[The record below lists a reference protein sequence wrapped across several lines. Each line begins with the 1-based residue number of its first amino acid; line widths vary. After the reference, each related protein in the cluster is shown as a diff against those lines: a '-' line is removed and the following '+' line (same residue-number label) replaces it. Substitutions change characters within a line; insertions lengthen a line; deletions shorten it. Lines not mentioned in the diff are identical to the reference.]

1 MTKVEREISVLRVKY
16 YNILYLHKY
25 WYNRQRLHHP
35 NIVELYDVIETEKYI
50 GIILQCATGGE
61 LFDYILAHRYLK
73 EKDASRLFA
82 QLMSGVHYMHQ
93 KRIVHRDL
101 KLVRISF

>member
-1 MTKVEREISVLRVKY
+1 M
-16 YNILYLHKY
+16 
-25 WYNRQRLHHP
+25 
-35 NIVELYDVIETEKYI
+35 IETEKYI

-93 KRIVHRDL
+93 KHIVHRDL
-101 KLVRISF
+101 KLVKKKKSKRNLFLKRRGSLLPK

>member
-1 MTKVEREISVLRVKY
+1 M
-16 YNILYLHKY
+16 
-25 WYNRQRLHHP
+25 
-35 NIVELYDVIETEKYI
+35 IETEKYI

-93 KRIVHRDL
+93 KHIVHRDL
-101 KLVRISF
+101 KLVKKKKIKTQFIFKKKTGLIITQIGKLAFG

>member
-1 MTKVEREISVLRVKY
+1 M
-16 YNILYLHKY
+16 
-25 WYNRQRLHHP
+25 
-35 NIVELYDVIETEKYI
+35 IETEKYI

-82 QLMSGVHYMHQ
+82 QLMSGVNYMH
-93 KRIVHRDL
+93 KKHIVHRDL
-101 KLVRISF
+101 KLVIDHFLCIIFIICTHVLFIS